1 MPRRAHKVK
10 RYLLSFLQFQ
20 AVATATSLPIL
31 VYWGMPISLMTVV
44 GNFIFTP
51 FLSVFLL
58 ISSLIFFTE
67 LFSIPNQLL
76 VTLLDWQVTTWNTF
90 LTYSSKSWLIA
101 FAKPSTLLAGLFALL
116 ALLVFTRLFFLD
128 HQKKIGMGI
137 VLTCACIT
145 IYCSLNLITPV
156 QESSDFVPKTN
167 SKLCVMQHKNK
178 TIEIIDNG
186 FFARKQS
193 PGKYVSF
200 ELKPYICKKY
210 GTTRVDAIVLQKP
223 GTRSIQAAE
232 ELCESFIVK
241 KVSIAY
247 FEKPLSKYGWRCF
260 FGLKRMV
267 EGNKIEWTRFS
278 KSLSS

>member
-1 MPRRAHKVK
+1 MINLLKVK
-10 RYLLSFLQFQ
+10 KYLLSFLQFQ

-67 LFSIPNQLL
+67 LFFIPNQLL
-76 VTLLDWQVTTWNTF
+76 VILLDWQVTTWNTF

-101 FAKPSTLLAGLFALL
+101 FAKPSPLLAALFALL
-116 ALLVFTRLFFLD
+116 ALLIFAKLFFTN
-128 HQKKIGMGI
+128 KSKR
-137 VLTCACIT
+137 LTIT
-145 IYCSLNLITPV
+145 TFLSCTLIIIHCSINLIIPV

-167 SKLCVMQHKNK
+167 NKLCVMQHKNK
-178 TIEIIDNG
+178 AIEIIDNG

-193 PGKYVSF
+193 PGKYISF

-210 GTTRVDAIVLQKP
+210 GTTRIDTIVLRKP

-232 ELCESFIVK
+232 ELCESFLVK

-260 FGLKRMV
+260 FGLRRKV
-267 EGNKIEWTRFS
+267 KGDGVKWERFKTS
-278 KSLSS
+278 

>member
-1 MPRRAHKVK
+1 MTKLLKIK
-10 RYLLSFLQFQ
+10 RYILSFLQFQ

-58 ISSLIFFTE
+58 LSSLLFFTE
-67 LFSIPNQLL
+67 LFFIPNQLL
-76 VTLLDWQVTTWNTF
+76 VTLLDWQVTTWNR
-90 LTYSSKSWLIA
+90 LLSYSSKSWLIA
-101 FAKPSTLLAGLFALL
+101 FAKPSQLLVGLFAIL
-116 ALLVFTRLFFLD
+116 ALLVFTRLFFMYKS
-128 HQKKIGMGI
+128 KKLNWGI
-137 VLTCACIT
+137 VLSFTLII
-145 IYCSLNLITPV
+145 IYCSINLVTPV
-156 QESSDFVPKTN
+156 QESSYLVPKTN
-167 SKLCVMQHKNK
+167 GKLCVMQHKNK

-193 PGKYVSF
+193 PGKYISF

-210 GTTRVDAIVLQKP
+210 GTTRIDSIVLRKP

-267 EGNKIEWTRFS
+267 EMDKIGWERFKTS
-278 KSLSS
+278 